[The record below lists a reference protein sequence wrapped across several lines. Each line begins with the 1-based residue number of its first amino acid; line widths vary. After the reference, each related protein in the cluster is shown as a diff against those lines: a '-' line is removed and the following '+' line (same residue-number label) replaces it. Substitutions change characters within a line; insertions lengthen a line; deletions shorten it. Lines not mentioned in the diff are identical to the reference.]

1 LLADCGAGAIGVRR
15 YTLLIA
21 DGEEPMGDYVARVEL
36 HGVRRKEDYDH
47 LHNQLKIGGFYA
59 LIVNAKGEGVPL
71 PTGTYASY
79 GNYTTIDLAHDA
91 VRHAV
96 ITSGFGGSIVVV
108 EFSQWRGS
116 SL

>member
-1 LLADCGAGAIGVRR
+1 
-15 YTLLIA
+15 
-21 DGEEPMGDYVARVEL
+21 MGDYVARVEL
-36 HGVRRKEDYDH
+36 HGERTREAYDH

-59 LIVNAKGEGVPL
+59 LIVDTKGEGAPL

-91 VRHAV
+91 VRRAV
-96 ITSGFGGSIVVV
+96 IASGFGGSIVVV
-108 EFSQWRGS
+108 EFSEWRGS